1 MPGKVLIDPFATP
14 GEMILP
20 TPEKFL
26 TACEFDQISLD
37 RSLGDELFLALHLIM
52 NGCRNYMDRLKHYH
66 DEQESGL
73 LYRSLRHLSELKMCK
88 LKDYTTV
95 PSPEE
100 IRAIVAECVT
110 VNVTY
115 SQHFI
120 EKVFVVKKKDIPSER
135 DNIAVL
141 QLIKNLPHLARG
153 RHLAKALGD
162 ILKMPASAVGACHS
176 FHNSELLMQVAMR
189 QFGIALLIVH
199 EDDTVSDRW
208 PFQTTNYL
216 DHCGSKV
223 FLPITFGLLH
233 VPRDG
238 NLSILRK
245 RCSRTVAG
253 YGKEANYQGYALE
266 MKTDIRTKHVNLLT
280 GLFDLSYTAFADYIV
295 SPKRRTDGNGRGQ
308 QRLKGKRDYRDAS
321 CRELLVYRKHWDEYQ
336 VYLQDRQRA
345 KRAKQA
351 DGEQKRHNHGHAT
364 RSSSS
369 QAADQQEVRDLMK
382 PEHSISSYRGKTDD
396 EKTANRTWFNDI
408 YLEVWPC
415 LPEPEDMT
423 GHRQTIDQSL
433 RLLGRTIRTR
443 DQCVAFLTDFTRAE
457 IINDC
462 RKWVKK
468 NAKHF
473 HPDNFQRRVTDPGMR
488 KDNDH
493 RFSALTTARDALA
506 EWDELARDKEK
517 REKVERQEVDCQHL
531 ISWESEI
538 PIQENRDYMDYKSFR
553 QPKKARGDGS

>member
-1 MPGKVLIDPFATP
+1 LPGKVLIDPFVT

-26 TACEFDQISLD
+26 TACEFDRISLD
-37 RSLGDELFLALHLIM
+37 HALGDELFLLALHLIM

-88 LKDYTTV
+88 LNDYTTV

-120 EKVFVVKKKDIPSER
+120 EKICVVKKKDVPSER

-141 QLIKNLPHLARG
+141 KLIRNLPGLARG

-216 DHCGSKV
+216 DNCGSKV

-245 RCSRTVAG
+245 RCSRRVAD
-253 YGKEANYQGYALE
+253 YGNEANYQGYALE

-295 SPKRRTDGNGRGQ
+295 SPKKEQTETEEDKKG
-308 QRLKGKRDYRDAS
+308 LKGSVTIKMPVVENCWFTGSIGMNIRSTCKIDRGPEGPS
-321 CRELLVYRKHWDEYQ
+321 RQMGNQNGITMVMEPVVPVPKLQISRK
-336 VYLQDRQRA
+336 
-345 KRAKQA
+345 
-351 DGEQKRHNHGHAT
+351 
-364 RSSSS
+364 
-369 QAADQQEVRDLMK
+369 
-382 PEHSISSYRGKTDD
+382 
-396 EKTANRTWFNDI
+396 
-408 YLEVWPC
+408 
-415 LPEPEDMT
+415 
-423 GHRQTIDQSL
+423 
-433 RLLGRTIRTR
+433 
-443 DQCVAFLTDFTRAE
+443 
-457 IINDC
+457 
-462 RKWVKK
+462 
-468 NAKHF
+468 
-473 HPDNFQRRVTDPGMR
+473 
-488 KDNDH
+488 
-493 RFSALTTARDALA
+493 
-506 EWDELARDKEK
+506 
-517 REKVERQEVDCQHL
+517 
-531 ISWESEI
+531 
-538 PIQENRDYMDYKSFR
+538 
-553 QPKKARGDGS
+553 